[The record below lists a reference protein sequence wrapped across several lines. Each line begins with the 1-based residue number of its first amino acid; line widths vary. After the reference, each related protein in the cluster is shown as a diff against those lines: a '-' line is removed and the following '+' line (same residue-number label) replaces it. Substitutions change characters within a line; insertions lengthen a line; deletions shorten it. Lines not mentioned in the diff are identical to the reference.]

1 MSRRRSV
8 ATVSLGRV
16 SPVSTGQAQSEQ
28 SFASPESKPR
38 MHRTRKPE
46 DFEED
51 FEVDLEK
58 RTARHRVCGTT
69 FLFYNYETLDGLR
82 PHLLAGESPE
92 WPWQELAEPATKA
105 FRLAEKGRAGR

>member
-1 MSRRRSV
+1 MENNQPIIIK
-8 ATVSLGRV
+8 RV
-16 SPVSTGQAQSEQ
+16 KRIAAGHHGGAWKIA
-28 SFASPESKPR
+28 FADFAPPDSKPR
-38 MHRTRKPE
+38 MHRTRKP
-46 DFEED
+46 ED

-82 PHLLAGESPE
+82 PHLLAGDSPE

-105 FRLAEKGRAGR
+105 FRLAEKRRPGR